1 MKIVYIAETSLTN
14 NSAYTHHV
22 VKMCDA
28 FSQLNQEVVLY
39 IPQLHKNFKY
49 EDIEKKYLL
58 LSKKKFKIKSLINF
72 KLTNFILKIFFI
84 TGFKKHL

>member
-28 FSQLNQEVVLY
+28 FSQLNQEVYY
-39 IPQLHKNFKY
+39 IYHNFIKTLNMRILKKNIY
-49 EDIEKKYLL
+49 YYQ
-58 LSKKKFKIKSLINF
+58 KKFKIKSLINF
-72 KLTNFILKIFFI
+72 KLTNFILKIFFYYK
-84 TGFKKHL
+84 F

>member
-28 FSQLNQEVVLY
+28 FSQLNQEVVKLY

-49 EDIEKKYLL
+49 EDI
-58 LSKKKFKIKSLINF
+58 
-72 KLTNFILKIFFI
+72 
-84 TGFKKHL
+84 